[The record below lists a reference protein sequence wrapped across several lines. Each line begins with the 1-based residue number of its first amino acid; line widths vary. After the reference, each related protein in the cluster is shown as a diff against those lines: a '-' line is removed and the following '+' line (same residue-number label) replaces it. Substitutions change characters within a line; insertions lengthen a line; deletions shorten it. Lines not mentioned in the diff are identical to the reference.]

1 VPGLGYDC
9 GAHFFRFQEVVMPD
23 PFDRQVADE
32 VARRAS
38 LRLEILR
45 SERPGL
51 LAERL
56 ASVDPEVLSELLELT
71 RLPSPLADREPRRRH
86 VGIEGVDY
94 CTNRL
99 VLRRSRVGRAAMELS
114 AAADLATLDDED
126 LLAARRFVPET
137 LPGNVLG

>member
-1 VPGLGYDC
+1 
-9 GAHFFRFQEVVMPD
+9 MPD

-32 VARRAS
+32 LARRAA

-56 ASVDPEVLSELLELT
+56 ASIDPDVLSELLELT
-71 RLPSPLADREPRRRH
+71 RLPTPLADREPRRRH
-86 VGIEGVDY
+86 VGVEGVDY

-99 VLRRSRVGRAAMELS
+99 VLSRRRMNRQALDLAG
-114 AAADLATLDDED
+114 AADLASLDDED